1 MGNFFGVNSYLN
13 SNFFN
18 SMLGG
23 TGSSGFG
30 SLYSSLGD
38 YSMIRSGAYRTLVKA
53 YYAQES
59 GDTKTTKSSSK
70 ETTEKADTTAKKG
83 LLETKTKADALKK
96 SADALM
102 ERGTDSLFRKVEVK
116 DAETGKVSLQYDTDK
131 IYNAVKKFTEDYN
144 ALIGQAGKS
153 NNASILR
160 KGVNMIG
167 DMANYE
173 NALKDIGITINSD
186 NTLSIDEKAFKEADM
201 LDVKSM
207 FNGSVS
213 VAAKMYQRA
222 SDIYNLSNNAVSSN
236 SLYNSSAGYVDSLSG
251 TLYNGIF

>member
-1 MGNFFGVNSYLN
+1 
-13 SNFFN
+13 
-18 SMLGG
+18 
-23 TGSSGFG
+23 
-30 SLYSSLGD
+30 
-38 YSMIRSGAYRTLVKA
+38 
-53 YYAQES
+53 
-59 GDTKTTKSSSK
+59 
-70 ETTEKADTTAKKG
+70 
-83 LLETKTKADALKK
+83 
-96 SADALM
+96 
-102 ERGTDSLFRKVEVK
+102 
-116 DAETGKVSLQYDTDK
+116 
-131 IYNAVKKFTEDYN
+131 
-144 ALIGQAGKS
+144 
-153 NNASILR
+153 
-160 KGVNMIG
+160 MIG

-173 NALKDIGITINSD
+173 NALKAIGITINSD